1 MSNDPYLSQAK
12 QKIRLIE
19 EFEKH
24 GKLVVAYD
32 FDNTVYDYH
41 KKGYTFD
48 KVINLLRRAKT
59 MGCYLIVF
67 TCSDE
72 SRYDF
77 IKNHLEENDIP
88 FDSINENCPD
98 TNFTNSGKIYYNIL
112 LDDRAGLK
120 QAYMDLQ
127 HTLDFIKLINK

>member
-1 MSNDPYLSQAK
+1 MIKTDPYLSFAKSQA
-12 QKIRLIE
+12 RLIE
-19 EFEKH
+19 EFARH

-48 KVINLLRRAKT
+48 KVINLLRTAKE

-77 IKNHLEENDIP
+77 IRNHLQENDIP
-88 FDSINENCPD
+88 FDAINENCPD
-98 TNFTNSGKIYYNIL
+98 TNFTKSGKIYYNIL
-112 LDDRAGLK
+112 LDDRAGLE
-120 QAYMDLQ
+120 QAYTDLDIA
-127 HTLDFIKLINK
+127 LKFIKILK

>member
-1 MSNDPYLSQAK
+1 MIIRDPYLSMRK
-12 QKIRLIE
+12 NQKRLIE
-19 EFEKH
+19 EFARH

-48 KVINLLRRAKT
+48 LVINLLRTAKE

-67 TCSDE
+67 TCSDK

-77 IKNHLEENDIP
+77 IRNHLQENDIP
-88 FDSINENCPD
+88 FDAINENCPD
-98 TNFTNSGKIYYNIL
+98 TNFTKSGKIYYNIL
-112 LDDRAGLK
+112 LDDRAGLE
-120 QAYMDLQ
+120 QAYTDLDIA
-127 HTLDFIKLINK
+127 LKFIKILK